1 MITCEQCV
9 MHRYDEDYEEYVCS
23 ARSNLL
29 VNLSSTCGLACTELP
44 PILVPKGPIPREAV
58 EELANKFEMF
68 EIKCKESSNHVF
80 NNHRADWH
88 FAAKALRDLLR
99 KD

>member
-9 MHRYDEDYEEYVCS
+9 MHRYDEDYEEHVCS

-29 VNLSSTCGLACTELP
+29 VNPSSTCGLACAELP

-58 EELANKFEMF
+58 EELANKLEMF
-68 EIKCKESSNHVF
+68 EIIYKGF
-80 NNHRADWH
+80 GGDPRADAWH